1 MRSRPSGKKNL
12 QPNTVPDTIQG
23 MDGQTLLDHLRAR
36 VAAAETEKDD
46 MTVDV
51 WAHYAKLVDHD

>member
-1 MRSRPSGKKNL
+1 MSSRRNGKKDL
-12 QPNTVPDTIQG
+12 QPDPLPDTIKG
-23 MDGQTLLDHLRAR
+23 MDGVQLLEALRSR

-46 MTVDV
+46 LTVDV

>member
-1 MRSRPSGKKNL
+1 
-12 QPNTVPDTIQG
+12 